1 MKPFKNWLNE
11 VTNTSSGS
19 GVRGLGDVSGSPSG
33 DITSYAAANA
43 STPPQA
49 QDMVDQH
56 NGMHTDSLK
65 AGIDADTKDNI
76 LKKKK

>member
-11 VTNTSSGS
+11 VANMSSGL
-19 GVRGLGDVSGSPSG
+19 GVRGLGDVSGSPTG
-33 DITSYAAANA
+33 DISAYAAANA
-43 STPPQA
+43 ATPPA
-49 QDMVDQH
+49 SQDMVDQH
-56 NGMHTDSLK
+56 NGMHTDALK